1 MKYFTEPAAG
11 RCVVLSLGK
20 GDLILESIE
29 KACEELGIRN
39 AVVTSAIGSARKVV
53 FHYIESTADD
63 PVNTFVTIDE
73 ACEIGS
79 IQGLI
84 LNGEAHLHISFS
96 DRSRAYNGHL
106 EPGCEVQYLLEVSL
120 MEMKDMNLTRKPD
133 SFGISYIDRC

>member
-1 MKYFTEPAAG
+1 MKYFTEPASG
-11 RCVVLSLGK
+11 RYVVLSLAK

-53 FHYIESTADD
+53 FHYIGSTADD

-79 IQGLI
+79 IQGLV
-84 LNGEAHLHISFS
+84 LNGEPHLHISFS

-106 EPGCEVQYLLEVSL
+106 EPGSEVQYLLEVSL
-120 MEMKDMNLTRKPD
+120 TEMKDMNLMRKAD

>member
-1 MKYFTEPAAG
+1 MKYFAEPAAG
-11 RCVVLSLGK
+11 RYAVLSLGK
-20 GDLILESIE
+20 GELILESIE
-29 KACEELGIRN
+29 KACRELGIRN

-79 IQGLI
+79 IQGLV
-84 LNGEAHLHISFS
+84 LSGEPHLHISFS

-106 EPGCEVQYLLEVSL
+106 EPGSEVQYLLEVSL
-120 MEMKDMNLTRKPD
+120 TEMKDMNLTRKAD